1 MLTLACDTSNST
13 CCAGLYRDGQELAY
27 KLSMDT
33 RTHSE
38 TFMPLVHEVMEEAG
52 VSHKEIDRY
61 AITVG
66 PGSFTGIRIGLS
78 AVKGMALV
86 NDSACVP
93 VSATKAL
100 MRSVENISSEMENT
114 IIISCFD
121 ARNNRV
127 FASVAHNKDFKDL
140 IEENAYDATK
150 LAHLIDALPE
160 VMNAR
165 EAPSSLP
172 LNILVIGSGSDVM
185 RQALADTGVIPNGE
199 FAPGIKVRYA
209 KGAVILPK
217 GVFEAS
223 KDVESVS
230 GAAIGAA
237 YFAKSQAERFRNA
250 D

>member
-13 CCAGLYRDGQELAY
+13 CCAGLYRDGQELSY

-52 VSHKEIDRY
+52 VTHKEIDRY
-61 AITVG
+61 AVTVG

-86 NDSACVP
+86 NDTGCVP

-100 MRSVENISSEMENT
+100 MRSVENVSSDKENT
-114 IIISCFD
+114 IVIACFD
-121 ARNNRV
+121 ARNKRV
-127 FASVAHNKDFKDL
+127 FASVAHNKDFKEL
-140 IEENAYDATK
+140 IEEDAYDAEK
-150 LAHLIDALPE
+150 LAHLIDDLPE
-160 VMNAR
+160 LMNAR

-185 RQALADTGVIPNGE
+185 KQALADTGVIPNGD
-199 FAPGIKVRYA
+199 FAPGIKVQYA
-209 KGAVILPK
+209 KGAVILPR
-217 GVFEAS
+217 GVYEAS
-223 KDVESVS
+223 KDTESIP
-230 GAAIGAA
+230 GAAISAA

-250 D
+250 N